1 MLERQQSKNKLT
13 LKNTHQNKLMNGGKY
28 LDKGGFGCVII
39 PALPCSKK
47 DLTEK
52 NLKNYVSKLIKD
64 TDSETNNEI
73 NISNILRK
81 LDPNKKYFLT
91 IEKHCFINNI
101 SSEISSSR
109 SDIVLGNYIDDDMK
123 EFQSQP
129 GQKNKDKEFCEID
142 LSKKPINII
151 MEYAGYS
158 LKNVM
163 KAAPTDNST
172 KGIMHRLFVSNI
184 KNNLKHLILGLVKM
198 HFNRLAHRDV
208 KNRNIMLLY
217 NKQNNDLQIRYG
229 DFGLSELLTNSYCSD
244 INNVYEKGTPI
255 YISPELKVVF
265 NYRYYRNKS
274 DNYIINKITEDLTGK
289 NGIKDAFTDINET
302 QLLGD
307 LNTNIRALFQKIK
320 TLFTTNRILPVF
332 FGTDNN
338 KFNGYVQKADVYA
351 LGYNIFNMLL
361 NHSNF
366 DIKSDPELYDLLI
379 HMIAID
385 PDKRF
390 NAVQCIS
397 HPYFQ

>member
-1 MLERQQSKNKLT
+1 MLERLQQKQNLT
-13 LKNTHQNKLMNGGKY
+13 RKMIGGKY

-64 TDSETNNEI
+64 TDSETLNEI
-73 NISNILRK
+73 TISNILKK

-91 IEKHCFINNI
+91 IEKHCYINNI
-101 SSEISSSR
+101 SSDVSSSR
-109 SDIVLGNYIDDDMK
+109 SDIALVNYIDDDMK
-123 EFQSQP
+123 KFVLQP
-129 GQKNKDKEFCEID
+129 GQKNKDKEYCDID

-163 KAAPTDNST
+163 KTSPNNNST
-172 KGIMHRLFVSNI
+172 KGIMHRLFLANI
-184 KNNLKHLILGLVKM
+184 KNNLKHLILGLIKM
-198 HFNRLAHRDV
+198 HFNRVAHRDV
-208 KNRNIMLLY
+208 KTRNIMLLY
-217 NKQNNDLQIRYG
+217 NKQNNDIQIRYG
-229 DFGLSELLTNSYCSD
+229 DFGLSELLTNTYCSD
-244 INNVYEKGTPI
+244 INNVYEKGTPN
-255 YISPELKVVF
+255 YISPELKTIF
-265 NYRYYRNKS
+265 HYRYYRNRS
-274 DNYIINKITEDLTGK
+274 DNYILAKITEEFNSK
-289 NGIKDAFTDINET
+289 EGIKAAFTDIKEI

-307 LNTNIRALFQKIK
+307 LNTNILALFNKVK
-320 TLFTTNRILPVF
+320 TLFTNNRILPVF

-361 NHSNF
+361 NYSNY
-366 DIKSDPELYDLLI
+366 DVQGDPELYDLLI

>member
-1 MLERQQSKNKLT
+1 MLDTHMLEKLQP
-13 LKNTHQNKLMNGGKY
+13 KQNLTRKMIGGKY

-64 TDSETNNEI
+64 TDSETLNEI
-73 NISNILRK
+73 TISNILKK

-91 IEKHCFINNI
+91 IEKHCYINNI
-101 SSEISSSR
+101 SSDISSSR
-109 SDIVLGNYIDDDMK
+109 SDIALVNYIDDDMK
-123 EFQSQP
+123 KFVLLP
-129 GQKNKDKEFCEID
+129 DQKNKDKDYCDID
-142 LSKKPINII
+142 ISKKPINII

-163 KAAPTDNST
+163 KTAPTNNST
-172 KGIMHRLFVSNI
+172 KGIMHRLFLANI
-184 KNNLKHLILGLVKM
+184 KNNLKHLILGLIKM
-198 HFNRLAHRDV
+198 HFNRVAHRDV
-208 KNRNIMLLY
+208 KARNIMLLY

-229 DFGLSELLTNSYCSD
+229 DFGLSELLTNTYCSD
-244 INNVYEKGTPI
+244 INNVYEKGTPN

-265 NYRYYRNKS
+265 NYRYYRNRS
-274 DNYIINKITEDLTGK
+274 DTYILAKITEEFNNK
-289 NGIKDAFTDINET
+289 EGIKAAFTDINEI

-307 LNTNIRALFQKIK
+307 INANILALFKKVK
-320 TLFTTNRILPVF
+320 TLFTSNRILPVF

-338 KFNGYVQKADVYA
+338 RFNGYVQKADVYA

-361 NHSNF
+361 NYSNY
-366 DIKSDPELYDLLI
+366 DVQSDPELYDLLI